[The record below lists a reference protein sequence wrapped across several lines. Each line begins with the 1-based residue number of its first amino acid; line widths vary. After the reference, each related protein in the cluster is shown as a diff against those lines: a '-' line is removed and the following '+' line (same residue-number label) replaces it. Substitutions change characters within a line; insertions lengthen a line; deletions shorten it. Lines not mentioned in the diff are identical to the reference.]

1 MKLSAAAIQ
10 MAPAFGD
17 VPTNLARLEGLI
29 GEATNADLIVAPE
42 LVTTGY
48 DLEQLRE
55 AGRDLA
61 EPANGATVK
70 TIHDLAADM
79 DTTLV
84 VGFLELGDDDNLY
97 DSVVITSPAGTEVYR
112 KTHLYPPE
120 LDVLSPGERFVTA
133 TTPGG
138 SSLGAMICF
147 EHAFPEIART
157 LALDGAQ
164 ILVIPSAVPVGYE
177 HLLELRT
184 RARAQ
189 DNQVFVVASNLTG
202 SGFIGGS
209 LIVDPRGRVLAAA
222 GVEEGHVIAEVDLD
236 AIERERRREPALRLR
251 RPDLYK

>member
-1 MKLSAAAIQ
+1 MKLKAAAIQ
-10 MAPAFGD
+10 MAPVFGD
-17 VPTNLARLEGLI
+17 VPANLARLERLI
-29 GEATNADLIVAPE
+29 AQAADAALIVAPE

-48 DLEQLRE
+48 DLERLHE
-55 AGRDLA
+55 TGRDLA
-61 EPANGATVK
+61 EPADGATVK
-70 TIHDLAADM
+70 AIHGLAADL
-79 DTTLV
+79 DATLV

-97 DSVVITSPAGTEVYR
+97 DSIVITSPESTEVYR

-120 LDVLSPGERFVTA
+120 LDLLSPGESFVT
-133 TTPGG
+133 TKTPGG

-209 LIVDPRGRVLAAA
+209 LLVDPRGSILAGA
-222 GVEEGHVIAEVDLD
+222 GAEEGHIIADLDLD
-236 AIERERRREPALRLR
+236 AIERERKREPALRLR